1 MDKTKAM
8 KLQKWFFRYGI
19 TKAQIT
25 LMEFYRFSSDV
36 EKRYVWQIFIES
48 INKIYKK
55 GYKDGFEKG
64 KDLQLKRC
72 SRTHIPNPILNYL
85 EEFNV
90 RQD

>member
-1 MDKTKAM
+1 MDKTKVK
-8 KLQKWFFRYGI
+8 KLQKWFLRYGI
-19 TKAQIT
+19 TKAQMT
-25 LMEFYRFSSDV
+25 LMEFYRFSSDA

-64 KDLQLKRC
+64 KRLGVRSQCKD
-72 SRTHIPNPILNYL
+72 IPDPINQAFL
-85 EEFNV
+85 EVFNV